1 MRTLRIAVTVSFL
14 VTGLAAQSSE
24 RFVVRPAPGDNAA
37 FSPAIRAGGLVYV
50 SSVMATD
57 LKGDTKA
64 QAKEIFEKLRNVLK
78 QAGSSIDNIAIATV
92 TLEQSE
98 DLDDVDEVFRTEFK
112 SDPPARTLVLGNMV
126 RPGALLDIAVVA
138 APNGTPRRA
147 ILPAGWMKPPGP
159 FSWAVLAGDTLY
171 LSAMTPHNMKDG
183 SYVRADITAQTI
195 TLMENA
201 AQLLQAGGMSF
212 DDTVSRR
219 VNLRHRI
226 DMGPVNA
233 GFTPYWHVRDL
244 KATGAVPGRPTS
256 AAIGMTLIGP
266 HDVEIT
272 FVAVKN
278 SSPREIVIPPNPDGT
293 PGQSGPT
300 FSPGIKIGNRLWVS
314 GNVPRQP
321 NGPAGVTDQTTEN
334 LNLLGRILKAA
345 GYDFKDVVNVEV
357 WMTNVKNYDA
367 TNEVFRKFFPTDPP
381 VRLRNVGVE
390 YVDPNGSLGKNTMSE
405 MAALAIK

>member
-226 DMGPVNA
+226 D
-233 GFTPYWHVRDL
+233 VRGGGWTHRRPSYFPAAITRWNDSSAPAAAL
-244 KATGAVPGRPTS
+244 TACVVGATS
-256 AAIGMTLIGP
+256 AFWIKLYALSNGLFTRARL
-266 HDVEIT
+266 
-272 FVAVKN
+272 
-278 SSPREIVIPPNPDGT
+278 SRSP
-293 PGQSGPT
+293 
-300 FSPGIKIGNRLWVS
+300 
-314 GNVPRQP
+314 
-321 NGPAGVTDQTTEN
+321 PA
-334 LNLLGRILKAA
+334 
-345 GYDFKDVVNVEV
+345 
-357 WMTNVKNYDA
+357 
-367 TNEVFRKFFPTDPP
+367 
-381 VRLRNVGVE
+381 
-390 YVDPNGSLGKNTMSE
+390 
-405 MAALAIK
+405 